1 MIDWLPLAH
10 YPLYLAACVLLVLT
24 PGPNL
29 LYLVSRTLCQGRAA
43 GLVSLAGTSTGFL
56 FHILA
61 AALGLT
67 ALFIAVPLLYDV
79 LRWAGAAYLLW
90 LAVDSLRSNGT
101 GLFEPRALPA
111 EPAARLYRT
120 GLVTSILNP
129 KVALFYAALFPQFV
143 EPALGHVF
151 LQSLFLG
158 VTQIVIAIV
167 GDALFILAAAQVAR
181 WLAGRP
187 RWARVQRYVQGGVF
201 AAIAVRLAVDDR

>member
-1 MIDWLPLAH
+1 MTDWLPLAH

-29 LYLVSRTLCQGRAA
+29 LYLISRTLCQGRGA
-43 GLVSLAGTSTGFL
+43 GLVSLAGTTTGFL

-67 ALFIAVPLLYDV
+67 AVFVAVPVLYDV

-90 LAVDSLRSNGT
+90 LAIDTLRSSGA
-101 GLFEPRALPA
+101 GLFEPRSLPA
-111 EPAARLYRT
+111 ERPARLYRT
-120 GLVTSILNP
+120 GLLTSILNP

-143 EPALGHVF
+143 QPALGHVF
-151 LQSLFLG
+151 MQSLFLG
-158 VTQIVIAIV
+158 VTQIVIALV
-167 GDALFILAAAQVAR
+167 GDTLFILAAAQVAR
-181 WLAGRP
+181 WLARRP
-187 RWARVQRYVQGGVF
+187 RWARVQRYVQSGVF